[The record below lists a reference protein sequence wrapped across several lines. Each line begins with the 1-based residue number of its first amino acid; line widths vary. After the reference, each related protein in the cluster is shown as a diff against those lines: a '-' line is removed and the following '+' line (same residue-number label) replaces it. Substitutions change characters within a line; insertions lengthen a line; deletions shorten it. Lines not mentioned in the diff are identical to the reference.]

1 MRARLL
7 ALLLALLPALPAVA
21 APGDRFLACDR
32 WSGDV
37 ADAVRRWW
45 QDWPDPLDWQ
55 AQLFQESRCN
65 PLARSPV
72 GALGLAQFM
81 PGTWTDILRRLGED
95 PRQVPPTTARVAI
108 RAGAYY
114 MRLLRDQ
121 WRGWSASPGYSRADA
136 AEVQR
141 HAQAGYNAGSGHI
154 LKAWRACGRPE
165 GWRATRTCLPQI
177 TGRHAAETIAYVD
190 RIAEWRALLGRRR

>member
-1 MRARLL
+1 MIRAAIAGSL
-7 ALLLALLPALPAVA
+7 AALVALAQPAAA

-32 WSGDV
+32 YTGDV
-37 ADAVRRWW
+37 AEAVRRWW
-45 QDWPDPLDWQ
+45 SDWPDPLDWQ

-65 PLARSPV
+65 PVARSPV
-72 GALGLAQFM
+72 GAEGIAQFM
-81 PGTWTDILRRLGED
+81 PATWVDILRRLGED
-95 PRQVPPTTARVAI
+95 PRAVPRTQARMAI

-114 MRLLRDQ
+114 MRVLRDQ
-121 WRGWSASPGYSRADA
+121 WRGWSGSGDA

-165 GWRATRTCLPQI
+165 GWRATRACLPQV
-177 TGRHAAETIAYVD
+177 TGRHAAETIGYVD
-190 RIAEWRALLGRRR
+190 RIAQWRAMLGRRR